1 MFSKKDEI
9 TNIPNTIF
17 KFFVYF
23 IGKNSISFL
32 VLALT
37 SLVWAINQNVFPYF
51 IKIVVNTV
59 YMSKNDVSLMGNLH
73 GPLMLLCGELLFMLL
88 SMRIQGLLITKIMP
102 KFSESIKNEIIH
114 TISTYHMNY
123 YIKNQSGVITSKL
136 LNLASSS
143 EKIIQILLFNFLS
156 TISSLIIS
164 IMLISAVSKPVS
176 VIILTW
182 SALHMA
188 ISILFI
194 KRFQEKL
201 NQTATSSS
209 TTSNMVNDFVSN
221 IINII
226 TFSNEKNEL
235 TRLQSTFKNEKVC
248 FKKILTSLEMMKLS
262 LAFLGT
268 IFILGIVFFMI
279 HLIGEKLIT
288 AGDFA
293 MILMLSFTMLTFIWQ
308 LSFHIGNFVRELS
321 VVKSSILILNKNFQN
336 NIETSKNEIKIHGGK
351 IEFINVSCS
360 YNENKEI
367 FKDLSMTI
375 NPGEKI
381 RIKGESGCGKTTLIN
396 LLVRL
401 IDLNKG
407 DILVDGQSIY
417 KISSE
422 SLRLNIAFVSQEPI
436 LFHRTIFENI
446 QFGNMIC
453 TDDEVYQAA
462 KTACCH
468 DFILEL
474 SDGYNSRVGEGSIK
488 LSGGQRQRILIARA
502 VLKNSPILIL
512 DEPTSSLDEN
522 TENEIYKNIFS
533 KNTKQTIIL
542 ISHNER
548 ANNYMDKIWVIES
561 GSHKKIIDSV
571 TEMKIPVYIQQPINE
586 ANMGVVNA

>member
-1 MFSKKDEI
+1 MLFKKDKI
-9 TNIPNTIF
+9 TNVPTTIF

-23 IGKNSISFL
+23 IGKNSTSFL

-37 SLVWAINQNVFPYF
+37 SLVWAVNQNVFPYF
-51 IKIVVNTV
+51 IKIVLNTV
-59 YMSKNDVSLMGNLH
+59 YMSKSDVSSLSNLH
-73 GPLMLLCGELLFMLL
+73 EPLMWLCGELLFMLL
-88 SMRIQGLLITKIMP
+88 SMRIQGLLIKKIMP
-102 KFSESIKNEIIH
+102 KFSESIKNEIVQN
-114 TISTYHMNY
+114 ISTYDTSY
-123 YIKNQSGVITSKL
+123 YVKNQSGVITEKI

-143 EKIIQILLFNFLS
+143 ERIIQIFLFNFLS
-156 TISSLIIS
+156 TISSLIIA
-164 IMLISAVSKPVS
+164 IVLISAISKS
-176 VIILTW
+176 ISMIILMW
-182 SALHMA
+182 SIIHMA

-194 KRFQEKL
+194 KSLQEKI
-201 NQTATSSS
+201 NQTAKSSS
-209 TTSNMVNDFVSN
+209 AANNAVNDFFSN
-221 IINII
+221 ITNII
-226 TFSNEKNEL
+226 TFSSEKNEL
-235 TRLQSTFKNEKVC
+235 IRLEKAFKGEKSC
-248 FKKILTSLEMMKLS
+248 FEKMLMSLEMMKLL

-268 IFILGIVFFMI
+268 IFILGVVFFMI

-288 AGDFA
+288 SGDFA
-293 MILMLSFTMLTFIWQ
+293 MILVLSFTMLTFIWQ

-321 VVKSSILILNKNFQN
+321 VVKSSIQILNKNLQMN
-336 NIETSKNEIKIHGGK
+336 TETSQDEIKIHRGK
-351 IEFINVSCS
+351 IEFLNATCS

-367 FKDLSMTI
+367 FKDLNMTI

-407 DILVDGQSIY
+407 DILIDGQSIY

-422 SLRLNIAFVSQEPI
+422 SLRQNIAFVSQDPI

-446 QFGNMIC
+446 KFGNMTC

-474 SDGYNSRVGEGSIK
+474 SDGYNSRVGEGNIK

-502 VLKNSPILIL
+502 ILKNSLILIL

-548 ANNYMDKIWVIES
+548 ANNYMDKIWVIKS
-561 GSHKKIIDSV
+561 SPYKKIIDSLSSIYTQKLISDADV
-571 TEMKIPVYIQQPINE
+571 
-586 ANMGVVNA
+586 GVVNA